1 MKKVYDMTTFK
12 IQFMR
17 TQLLTTIFVLLSVAL
32 PGLAQKR
39 TFADAQKVAADFF
52 QSKDNNAKVCA
63 LRVNSK
69 CGRKLLKRAA
79 SAAQEATDASL
90 EEEQILR
97 SFFSQI
103 CVPEEL
109 AKYRPLFNYEQ
120 TETKTDRLGDD
131 FDERIMSMIDEPQEI
146 KVKAQP
152 IHISQRFAPLFKAA
166 AMVAIVLTLT
176 QAAQFSFQKLVY
188 IFIVHIIRYY

>member
-1 MKKVYDMTTFK
+1 MKSVYDMTTFK

-79 SAAQEATDASL
+79 SAAQEATDA
-90 EEEQILR
+90 
-97 SFFSQI
+97 
-103 CVPEEL
+103 
-109 AKYRPLFNYEQ
+109 YYLFANE
-120 TETKTDRLGDD
+120 DNNRLLVVSG
-131 FDERIMSMIDEPQEI
+131 DERM
-146 KVKAQP
+146 
-152 IHISQRFAPLFKAA
+152 QRILGYTDHAL
-166 AMVAIVLTLT
+166 VGNAIPDGLADLLEGY
-176 QAAQFSFQKLVY
+176 AAQYAALAAVP
-188 IFIVHIIRYY
+188 

>member
-1 MKKVYDMTTFK
+1 MKSVYDMTTFK

-79 SAAQEATDASL
+79 SATQEAADA
-90 EEEQILR
+90 
-97 SFFSQI
+97 
-103 CVPEEL
+103 
-109 AKYRPLFNYEQ
+109 YYLFANE
-120 TETKTDRLGDD
+120 DNNRLLVVSG
-131 FDERIMSMIDEPQEI
+131 DERM
-146 KVKAQP
+146 
-152 IHISQRFAPLFKAA
+152 
-166 AMVAIVLTLT
+166 
-176 QAAQFSFQKLVY
+176 
-188 IFIVHIIRYY
+188 

>member
-1 MKKVYDMTTFK
+1 MKSVYDMTTFK

-69 CGRKLLKRAA
+69 CGRKLLKRVPVLLKRLQMLTIC
-79 SAAQEATDASL
+79 SPTRTITDCS
-90 EEEQILR
+90 
-97 SFFSQI
+97 
-103 CVPEEL
+103 
-109 AKYRPLFNYEQ
+109 
-120 TETKTDRLGDD
+120 
-131 FDERIMSMIDEPQEI
+131 
-146 KVKAQP
+146 
-152 IHISQRFAPLFKAA
+152 
-166 AMVAIVLTLT
+166 
-176 QAAQFSFQKLVY
+176 
-188 IFIVHIIRYY
+188 